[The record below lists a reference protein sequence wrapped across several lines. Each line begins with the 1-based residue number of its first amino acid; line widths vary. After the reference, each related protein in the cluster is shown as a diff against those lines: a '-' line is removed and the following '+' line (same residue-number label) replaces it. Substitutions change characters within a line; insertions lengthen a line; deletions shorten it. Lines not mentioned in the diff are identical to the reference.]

1 MPVWRLM
8 RTGSFKKSVN
18 TGTVRRAVAVCLAL
32 ATLGVGDASTAATPE
47 TNSKLF
53 HDGVTAYTTGNPA
66 HARRLWARLAVKGN
80 TLAQYN
86 LGILYNSGKGVPR
99 EYDLAMKWFAT
110 AAKSGFGPAFVNLAI
125 MHEHGL
131 GTRKSPETAFAYLT
145 VASTA
150 LPPGRCRET
159 AVRQR
164 QAISAALP
172 AKALLEATRYA
183 NASLRPTELK
193 HPFYSFQG
201 GCFSSIAVGG
211 GTVGTIAQIA
221 GFRPPA
227 GALPDRS
234 VASDVATRAPVVRDP
249 AAKPLPVRRPAA
261 KPVQPEKP
269 VAVARR
275 NPAPAT
281 ATGRW
286 AYYVQ
291 LASVPSNDAARRLQA
306 KLRQRHA
313 GTLGDQ
319 AMSIQEAQLE
329 KLGTVYRLR
338 VGPFGE
344 KAAARH
350 ICRALKEKRQACYVV
365 RRAKDAG

>member
-1 MPVWRLM
+1 M
-8 RTGSFKKSVN
+8 RTGSFKASVN
-18 TGTVRRAVAVCLAL
+18 AGTVRRAIALCLAL
-32 ATLGVGDASTAATPE
+32 ATLGVGDASTATTPE

-53 HDGVTAYTTGNPA
+53 QDGVTAYTTGNPVR
-66 HARRLWARLAVKGN
+66 ARRLWARLAVKGH

-86 LGILYNSGKGVPR
+86 LGILYSTGKGVPR

-125 MHEHGL
+125 MHEYGL
-131 GTRKSPETAFAYLT
+131 GTRKSPETALAYLT

-172 AKALLEATRYA
+172 AKALLKATRLA
-183 NASLRPTELK
+183 NASLRPTEQK
-193 HPFYSFQG
+193 HSFYSFQSE
-201 GCFSSIAVGG
+201 CFSSIAVGG
-211 GTVGTIAQIA
+211 GTIGTIAQIA

-227 GALPDRS
+227 VAVPDRS
-234 VASDVATRAPVVRDP
+234 VASDVATRAPVVRKP
-249 AAKPLPVRRPAA
+249 ATKSLPVRQPAA
-261 KPVQPEKP
+261 SPAQTEKP
-269 VAVARR
+269 VTVARR
-275 NPAPAT
+275 SPAPSPT
-281 ATGRW
+281 AVTGRW
-286 AYYVQ
+286 AYYAQ
-291 LASVPSNDAARRLQA
+291 LASVPSNDAAQRLEM
-306 KLRQRHA
+306 KLRKRHA

-319 AMSIQEAQLE
+319 AMSIQEANLE

-344 KAAARH
+344 KAAAQD